1 MKKSIFILGDSICIY
16 YSPYLL
22 PLLEN
27 DFECQTKKGRAEAM
41 KNLDVPISANAGNTR
56 DILKFLDLE
65 REHNNITYDYL
76 VFNTGL
82 HDLVY
87 LVNKETGELRDRPS
101 VSLSEYKTNLN
112 KILDIM
118 KEFNVKPIFMTTTP
132 VEDERHNTRV
142 AFHRHGAD
150 VIKYNE
156 AAASVMAE
164 REIPIIDLFKF
175 TNELEGEKFLDHVH
189 YLEEVAEKQA
199 QFINTEFRKI
209 VEKY

>member
-1 MKKSIFILGDSICIY
+1 MKKSVFILGDSICIY
-16 YSPYLL
+16 YSPYLI

-56 DILKFLDLE
+56 DILKFLALE
-65 REHNNITYDYL
+65 REHGNLTYNYL
-76 VFNTGL
+76 LFNTGL

-87 LVNKETGELRDRPS
+87 LVNKETGELRDKPS
-101 VSLSEYKTNLN
+101 VSISEYIKNLN
-112 KILDIM
+112 TIIDIM
-118 KEFNVKPIFMTTTP
+118 NEHNIKPVFMTTTP

-150 VIKYNE
+150 VIKYNDT
-156 AAASVMAE
+156 AKSVMAN
-164 REIPIIDLFKF
+164 RGVPVIDLFKF
-175 TNELEGEKFLDHVH
+175 TDELDGEKFLDHVH

-199 QFINTEFRKI
+199 HFINTAFRKI
-209 VEKY
+209 VENY